1 MGSGAS
7 SAQKVSAEKNCG
19 KYVPEHPKPLVSE
32 CRDCSKDEKLDV
44 FPLEDTASN
53 ERCDRVHNN
62 KLKKM
67 ALGIQGYKDH
77 QRDYDATLASL
88 DLNKTTQLEW
98 SEPKITA
105 SLLSVENRTL
115 LSPPLM
121 LPFQPGSS
129 SSSMIMSPVE
139 NRRPKELAS
148 PLSSY
153 PNSNSSSFH
162 GGLSSR
168 PNGQSFYIP
177 PGNLPVRPFPHEQA
191 EYSASHPVPVSRLH
205 NSSVSSSHHY
215 VQGSSSFHSLT
226 YGAVNGVPVN
236 VGVTSTTKQ
245 FYNHAPPSSIGPSF
259 SPASFNAAAP
269 FVNNVLSFNPSGPAQ
284 FHGSAPPRVSPI
296 IQSSPAQPAPP
307 THHHHHPPSSSSHY
321 PVSSPVALST
331 QTLNLRPIN
340 GHARPP
346 TSSVPVPVVKETK
359 NVKRNKIQLPAKI
372 SHATPTT
379 GDWLNK
385 RYIVNNYILLDTLG
399 AGSYGEVRLC
409 KDRVSE
415 KLFAIKIISKDFL
428 KKKKNGKTSETYF
441 EDIKREIAIMKK
453 LLHPNI
459 LRLYEVLDDP
469 KVIFFCVSLLC
480 FFCIR

>member
-7 SAQKVSAEKNCG
+7 SAQKVSTEKKDG
-19 KYVPEHPKPLVSE
+19 KSVPDYTKPLQ
-32 CRDCSKDEKLDV
+32 L
-44 FPLEDTASN
+44 
-53 ERCDRVHNN
+53 ERCDFSKNDVVPLEETAVVNEQCDRVQNN

-77 QRDYDATLASL
+77 QRDYDATLATL
-88 DLNKTTQLEW
+88 DFNKTTQVEW
-98 SEPKITA
+98 SEPKIPA
-105 SLLSVENRTL
+105 SMCITENRTV

-121 LPFQPGSS
+121 SPYLSGSDSS
-129 SSSMIMSPVE
+129 SVMLSPVE
-139 NRRPKELAS
+139 KKRVKEVPS
-148 PLSSY
+148 PSPQY

-162 GGLSSR
+162 GGVSSR
-168 PNGQSFYIP
+168 PNGHSFYVL
-177 PGNLPVRPFPHEQA
+177 PGILPVRPFPHEQN
-191 EYSASHPVPVSRLH
+191 EYSASHARPHS
-205 NSSVSSSHHY
+205 SSVSANPHY
-215 VQGSSSFHSLT
+215 VQASSSFHSSN
-226 YGAVNGVPVN
+226 YGAMNGLPAN
-236 VGVTSTTKQ
+236 ISSTPTKQ
-245 FYNHAPPSSIGPSF
+245 FHNHPSPSTAMHPSF
-259 SPASFNAAAP
+259 SVPSVNSAP
-269 FVNNVLSFNPSGPAQ
+269 LVTNVLPFNSSGPVQ
-284 FHGSAPPRVSPI
+284 FHGSAPPRMPLVM
-296 IQSSPAQPAPP
+296 QSASSQQPAPP
-307 THHHHHPPSSSSHY
+307 AHHPPSSSSHY
-321 PVSSPVALST
+321 STSSSVAISS
-331 QTLNLRPIN
+331 QQLNLHPTN
-340 GHARPP
+340 SHARPP

-359 NVKRNKIQLPAKI
+359 NVKRNKVQLPSKI

-469 KVIFFCVSLLC
+469 KVNFVSAGLLYLFFVLG
-480 FFCIR
+480 